1 VKTFRELVA
10 IAANGIASRK
20 VRTLLILLGPV
31 VGVAAMVGAVGLT
44 ESAKGDLKQK
54 LAELGTTLI
63 TAQAGGTFGQ
73 QDPTLPKDVV
83 ARVSRV
89 PTVQRSSAVSEI
101 NGVLTI
107 PNQGSQDYYQ
117 AFPTPVLAADARL
130 PEVLQVPIESGRW
143 LSKAD
148 EANHERA
155 VVIGSGLA
163 HQYGMIPGE
172 IRTIKLNGTDFGV
185 VGVLSP
191 VALDPNLDNA
201 AFVTQWAAKNE
212 LGTKGEPTKLYVRAE
227 PGTTQ
232 ETSDALPTAIN
243 LGGTDSVTTKIPSD
257 ALAASSRADK
267 TLQQTALFAGLLALA
282 VGGLGIANVMSIS
295 VIQRSAEIG
304 VRRALGSTRPLIALQ
319 FLFEALFVGLLGGAI
334 GALLGVGIVYLVSGF
349 ADWVVVIDYGKMP
362 IWIGLAVG
370 VAAVAGLYPSVKAAR
385 LEPLETL
392 RLG

>member
-1 VKTFRELVA
+1 
-10 IAANGIASRK
+10 
-20 VRTLLILLGPV
+20 
-31 VGVAAMVGAVGLT
+31 
-44 ESAKGDLKQK
+44 DLKEK

-83 ARVSRV
+83 ARVTRV

-107 PNQGSQDYYQ
+107 PDQGSQDYYQ

-148 EANHERA
+148 EANHTRA

-163 HQYGMIPGE
+163 RQYGVIPGE
-172 IRTIKLNGTDFGV
+172 IRTIKLNGIDFGV
-185 VGVLSP
+185 IGVLGP

-201 AFVTQWAAKNE
+201 AFVTQWAAQHE
-212 LGTKGEPTKLYVRAE
+212 LGTKGEPTKLYVRAK

-232 ETSDALPTAIN
+232 LTSDALPTAIN

-257 ALAASSRADK
+257 ALEASARADK

-295 VIQRSAEIG
+295 VIQRSSEIG
-304 VRRALGSTRPLIALQ
+304 IRRALGSTRPHIAVQ
-319 FLFEALFVGLLGGAI
+319 FLLEALFVGLLGGMI

-349 ADWVVVIDYGKMP
+349 ADWVVVINYGKMP
-362 IWIGLAVG
+362 IWIGLAVA
-370 VAAVAGLYPSVKAAR
+370 VAAIAGLYPSVKAAR